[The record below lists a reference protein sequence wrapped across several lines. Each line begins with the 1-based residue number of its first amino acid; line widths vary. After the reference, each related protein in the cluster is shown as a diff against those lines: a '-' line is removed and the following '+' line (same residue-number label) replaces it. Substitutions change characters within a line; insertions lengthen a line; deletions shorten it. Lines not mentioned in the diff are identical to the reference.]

1 MLSRHVYNAA
11 MKEAQ
16 TLGLDDSKNSEV
28 LKKRAPNN
36 GTSANTNGTIMRKRV
51 KKAEPAVNE
60 SEANGDE
67 DRGSKKLKSH
77 NQNEE
82 EKGVKLEAG

>member
-1 MLSRHVYNAA
+1 

-16 TLGLDDSKNSEV
+16 TLGLD
-28 LKKRAPNN
+28 
-36 GTSANTNGTIMRKRV
+36 NTQMR
-51 KKAEPAVNE
+51 KKAEPAINE

-82 EKGVKLEAG
+82 EKGVKLGAG